1 MAQCQDA
8 LRLKPIGCDRN
19 HARYWVFNGV
29 AAGVYIEHGWRNLE
43 DLSRTAEEVSKEM
56 KEVEGTEEI
65 EKKETENKETVHED
79 GSDIVMVEET
89 KDENKMDSHAEDSVK
104 ESR

>member
-29 AAGVYIEHGWRNLE
+29 AAGLYIEHGWRNLE

-56 KEVEGTEEI
+56 KEVEGTEEL
-65 EKKETENKETVHED
+65 EKKETVRED